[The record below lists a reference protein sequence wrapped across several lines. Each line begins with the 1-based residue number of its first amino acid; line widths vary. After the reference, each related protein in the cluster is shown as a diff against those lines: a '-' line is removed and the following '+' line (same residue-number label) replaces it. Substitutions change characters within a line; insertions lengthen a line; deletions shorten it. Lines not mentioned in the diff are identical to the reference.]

1 MAHQWSDR
9 ILIAELG
16 DEPEL
21 SEEISGIFE
30 RFKTLPEGKKPPS
43 VVLNFAGVTFLNSS
57 HIASMLRLRK
67 KLVEHGR
74 TLVLC
79 TLSDELW
86 SVILLTGLDK
96 VFIVAP
102 NTSTALA
109 RVQLDSRVDQ
119 GGHSES

>member
-21 SEEISGIFE
+21 SEEVSGIFE
-30 RFKTLPEGKKPPS
+30 RFKALPEGKKPPS
-43 VVLNFAGVTFLNSS
+43 VVLNFAGVTYLNSS

-67 KLVEHGR
+67 KLSEHGR

-102 NTSTALA
+102 DTSTALA

-119 GGHSES
+119 SGHSES

>member
-1 MAHQWSDR
+1 MAQQWSDR
-9 ILIAELG
+9 ILLAELG

-21 SEEISGIFE
+21 SEEIAGIFD
-30 RFKTLPEGKKPPS
+30 RVKSLPSGKKPPN

-57 HIASMLRLRK
+57 HIASILRLRK
-67 KLVEHGR
+67 KLSESGR

-96 VFIVAP
+96 IFVVAP
-102 NTSTALA
+102 DTGTALA
-109 RVQLDSRVDQ
+109 RVQLDARNEDARGDS
-119 GGHSES
+119 